1 MLKRLWKY
9 LWTNFSVY
17 GISFNHFL
25 FNLHKVSQRCE
36 DTNLVLKWEKFH
48 FKVQEGI
55 VLGHK
60 ISSKGIEVDEA
71 KIEAIE
77 RLPPPRDVK
86 GIKIFLGH
94 VGFYRRFIKN
104 FSKIARP
111 LTNLLQK
118 NYTFNFDETCLNT
131 FTILN
136 QSLLNA
142 PIIKPPKW
150 RKPFDLFLRKG
161 MKSLALFFVGVMVM
175 N

>member
-1 MLKRLWKY
+1 MTTIFADYVEKIMEIFMDD
-9 LWTNFSVY
+9 FSVY

-118 NYTFNFDETCLNT
+118 NYTFNFD
-131 FTILN
+131 
-136 QSLLNA
+136 
-142 PIIKPPKW
+142 
-150 RKPFDLFLRKG
+150 
-161 MKSLALFFVGVMVM
+161 
-175 N
+175 